1 MILHCYFAPH
11 PVVAKRCVCCSFRFV
26 QQTDVVCNAVAYTFK
41 LTVGLNKPL
50 LLNERFAEVVT
61 VSQITSFETGGET
74 SREVAKRPGIE
85 TSKGAIR
92 PAGGKRPGSVASR

>member
-1 MILHCYFAPH
+1 MLLVQVRA
-11 PVVAKRCVCCSFRFV
+11 ANRLLCC
-26 QQTDVVCNAVAYTFK
+26 AVAYMRK

-50 LLNERFAEVVT
+50 LLNTKKRFAEVVT

-85 TSKGAIR
+85 TSKGA
-92 PAGGKRPGSVASR
+92 KRPGDEPSSSEASR